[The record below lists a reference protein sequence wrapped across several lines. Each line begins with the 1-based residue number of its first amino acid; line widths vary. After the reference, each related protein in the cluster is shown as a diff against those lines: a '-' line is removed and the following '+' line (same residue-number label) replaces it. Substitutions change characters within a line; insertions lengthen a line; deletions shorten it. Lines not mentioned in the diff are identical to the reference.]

1 MVDCKQ
7 AAVPDPQLVG
17 DVYLR
22 QVLVPLRKN
31 QQVLAQCIA
40 ECCGAEVAGGV
51 ASSQARSKF
60 PVRALG
66 KPDLVGSK
74 VGGQVGGVSLPA
86 ASDLDTA
93 IALVNEC
100 KAVLNAQ
107 AGVINQL
114 LQAQSDAIDDR
125 DALAEQLKK
134 MQAKNFLQVQI
145 RKVSIICRLTF
156 L

>member
-51 ASSQARSKF
+51 TSSQARSKF

-74 VGGQVGGVSLPA
+74 VGGQVGGQVGGVSLPA
-86 ASDLDTA
+86 ASDLDTG

-134 MQAKNFLQVQI
+134 MQAVFMRLI
-145 RKVSIICRLTF
+145 KVVNS
-156 L
+156 